1 MVLRKRLHLRNKKIS
16 LATQLQFLHVL
27 HRMLSRGLTL
37 TGSLSTMKYYSELA
51 LISQQVLND
60 LEAGLNLDEAMDK
73 AGFHYSIVSYLFVVR
88 EKANISER
96 IEQCYQLFQQRV
108 HYMRKFQQTVRYPIL
123 LMFIFSGL
131 LFFIYQRVI
140 PSFQQLLFGELPILM
155 QMVIFLS
162 TWSGYVMFI
171 IVIFFTIG
179 TAIWIFVKKSISL
192 ETRMA
197 LYRRIP
203 FYRSYVRRQTSFHF
217 ATLYSSLLQTGMPMK
232 ELLHYMS
239 KQTKL
244 PFISYY
250 AKQIQLEYFKGRSI
264 HGLLTT
270 MDFLESHLTDIL
282 SSNMD
287 ATSLAKD
294 LAIYADVSMDT
305 MYQRLQKRIVYIQP
319 IFFLIIG
326 AFIVFIYI
334 SLMSP
339 MFELMNTM

>member
-1 MVLRKRLHLRNKKIS
+1 MVLRKLFPLNNKKITI
-16 LATQLQFLHVL
+16 ATQLQFLHVL
-27 HRMLSRGLTL
+27 NRMLSRGLTL
-37 TGSLSTMKYYSELA
+37 TNSLDTMKYYTELT
-51 LISQQVLND
+51 LISKQVLSR
-60 LEAGLNLDEAMDK
+60 LEAGQYLDEAMDEV
-73 AGFHYSIVSYLFVVR
+73 GFHHSIISYLFVVR

-96 IEQCYQLFQQRV
+96 IEQCCQLFQQRV
-108 HYMRKFQQTVRYPIL
+108 HYMRKFQQTVRYPII
-123 LMFIFSGL
+123 LMFVFSGL
-131 LFFIYQRVI
+131 LFFIYRRVI
-140 PSFQQLLFGELPILM
+140 PSFQQLIVGEMPMLLQI
-155 QMVIFLS
+155 VIFLS
-162 TWSGYVMFI
+162 TWFGYVLFILLLFFI
-171 IVIFFTIG
+171 IGIVIWLFL
-179 TAIWIFVKKSISL
+179 KNNISL
-192 ETRMA
+192 ETRMS
-197 LYRRIP
+197 LYRKIP
-203 FYRSYVRRQTSFHF
+203 FYRSYVKRQTSFHF
-217 ATLYSSLLQTGMPMK
+217 ATLYSSLLHTGMPMK
-232 ELLHYMS
+232 ELLNYMS

-270 MDFLESHLTDIL
+270 MDFLENHLTDIL

-294 LAIYADVSMDT
+294 LAIYADVSIDT